1 MAETKGETGDC
12 EMLRGSE
19 TENELNIAC
28 MTAENVSEVRVNIW
42 GDDEDGCLTEQVL
55 RLNCSFFFLLV
66 QLADLFHITFIF
78 CSLVSSLPW
87 VGDTQCGVGRREA
100 WHELLRFR
108 HCPPLH
114 DA

>member
-1 MAETKGETGDC
+1 MAETKEETGDC

-55 RLNCSFFFLLV
+55 R
-66 QLADLFHITFIF
+66 
-78 CSLVSSLPW
+78 
-87 VGDTQCGVGRREA
+87 
-100 WHELLRFR
+100 
-108 HCPPLH
+108 
-114 DA
+114 